1 MKQIHSRLTAF
12 VLSAITAISA
22 LSAFPVMA
30 ETNSSGE
37 KTQIT
42 VHFDISDPD
51 ITFDVDEDGNPIE
64 ITDITAD
71 ANSSVKIPEIY
82 VHKKDYSFSG
92 WTVDGVRGY
101 PVNSVI
107 QVGDED
113 VTLTPV
119 WYTLSDKT
127 EYNIEYKVEIEGEEV
142 EIPKTLQNL
151 SARQGRFVEVSLQSF
166 YYPDSSR
173 SQIGWNYDGKTYL
186 GQQYI
191 IMPDHDIVLT
201 PNWLRFYKLRYTPG
215 DVDRLNGATSGEF
228 DRLETISYE
237 LAESSRF
244 SRNGFKITGWICD
257 EDNKIYAPLQAYT
270 MPSHDV
276 TFTAVWEPL
285 TYKVVFIGGTGK
297 SEDIIRIEGKTDTKI
312 ICPELTGTKSGYY
325 FDGWKFE
332 EEIDGVTTTTIYQ
345 PGDEFLIKGAKP
357 GLGISLNAVWK
368 EGTRPTEETVKYGD
382 ADCNGEL
389 FLNDAVLIMQAIGN
403 PDAYGVGGSEPSA
416 ITAKGAK
423 NGDCCNTGDGLT
435 NLDALSVQ
443 KYLIGI
449 LTELPCKTE

>member
-1 MKQIHSRLTAF
+1 MKNIYSRLTAF
-12 VLSAITAISA
+12 VLSTITSISV

-30 ETNSSGE
+30 KTNSSGE
-37 KTQIT
+37 KAQIT

-51 ITFDVDEDGNPIE
+51 ITFDVDDDGNPIE

-71 ANSSVKIPEIY
+71 ANSSVQIPEIY
-82 VHKKDYSFSG
+82 VHKKDHSFSG

-107 QVGDED
+107 QVADED

-119 WYTLSDKT
+119 WYDLSDKT
-127 EYNIEYKVEIEGEEV
+127 KYNIEYKVEFDGETV
-142 EIPKTLQNL
+142 ELPENLQNL
-151 SARQGRFVEVSLQSF
+151 TSRPGQFVKVSLQSF
-166 YYPDSSR
+166 YYPDSSHA
-173 SQIGWNYDGKTYL
+173 QIGWICDGKTYL

-201 PNWLRFYKLRYTPG
+201 PNWLKYYMLRYTPG
-215 DVDRLNGATSGEF
+215 DVDRLNGATAGEYE
-228 DRLETISYE
+228 RLETISYE
-237 LAESSRF
+237 LAEASRF
-244 SRNGFKITGWICD
+244 SRNGFKISGWICGD
-257 EDNKIYAPLQAYT
+257 DGKTYAPLENYT
-270 MPSHDV
+270 MPDHDV
-276 TFTAVWEPL
+276 TFTAIWEPL

-297 SEDIIRIEGKTDTKI
+297 SEDIIRVEGKTDTTI

-332 EEIDGVTTTTIYQ
+332 ETIDGVTTTTVYQ

-368 EGTRPTEETVKYGD
+368 EGTRPTEDPLKYGD
-382 ADCNGEL
+382 ADCDGKL
-389 FLNDAVLIMQAIGN
+389 YLNDAVLIMQAVGN
-403 PDAYGVGGSEPSA
+403 PDEYGVGGTAPTA
-416 ITAKGAK
+416 ITSQGAK

-435 NLDALSVQ
+435 NLDALSIQ
-443 KYLIGI
+443 RYLLGLI
-449 LTELPCKTE
+449 TELPCKNE